1 MTIILFVIVQTV
13 LHKDVEL
20 ASSPT
25 LCRFENR
32 EDRSVALTVHE
43 MILEQFIAS
52 YSQAPK
58 KLVLDFDATDDLI
71 HGDQVGRFYRGYYE
85 NYCFL

>member
-13 LHKDVEL
+13 LHKVVEL

-25 LCRFENR
+25 LCRFGNR